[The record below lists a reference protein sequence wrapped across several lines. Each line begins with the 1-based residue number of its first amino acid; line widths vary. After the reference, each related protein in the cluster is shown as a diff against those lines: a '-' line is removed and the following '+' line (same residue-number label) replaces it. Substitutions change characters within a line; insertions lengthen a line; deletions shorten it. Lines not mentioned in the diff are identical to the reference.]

1 MESYQLYIDIR
12 VIKYYAEKCS
22 ESTSLQVQ
30 QQDLGDERQLS
41 TEGTVIDYFNDY

>member
-1 MESYQLYIDIR
+1 MRSCQTYGDIR
-12 VIKYYAEKCS
+12 IRKYYAEKCS